1 MIVVVFVWWCI
12 WKRHPG
18 SVPDP
23 GKRHLEEENSLYDTP
38 HPPQPD
44 PLKTNPHIMR
54 FPYSQLID
62 ITNNFARIIGKGGFG
77 VVFRGCLETGKQV
90 AVKLH
95 FQSSPQGEKQFVAEV
110 QNLTRIHHM
119 NLVELIGYCI
129 DGEGLA
135 LVYEYMD
142 HGSLHDHLRGKAG
155 RALSWSERLK
165 IAIGAAEGLEYLHHK
180 CHPPIIHRDIKS
192 SNILLGPDLE
202 AKIADFGLSKAY
214 RGDDETNVS
223 TNVVGTPGYVDP
235 EYHNT
240 LQLTAKSDVYS
251 FGVLL
256 FELLTGQ
263 LPLVPSSGKPHIM
276 PRVTSI
282 LVNEPIDAIM
292 DPRLGGQ
299 FDANSAWK
307 VEELAEQCTQ
317 ASGSQRPTMTKVILE
332 LKDSLELE
340 AGRLNMWKS
349 KVVEDGMIARVVW
362 VFPLL
367 TSMALPYFLAL
378 VYVKIGPRPK
388 VDNIMPLWRYVDILL
403 HNNLVRTYFLYDNYD
418 RLCKANTIKPL
429 EFDVY
434 IDVNMPMTM
443 SIQNESV
450 TYRAEVLIVAVANN
464 SVSICLVSDSTSF
477 ISIDCGISD
486 GTSYVDSTT
495 GLTYVSDNAYIDSG
509 KDYNIDSTY
518 LSSFRQ
524 ELTTLR
530 SFPDSTR
537 SCYTLRPVVQ
547 YYKYLVRAYFLY
559 GNYDGLHRA
568 NTLKPLE
575 FDVYIDVNMLMTM
588 SIQNESITY
597 RAKALIV
604 AVANNSVSICLVNT
618 GNGVPFISSL
628 ELRPMDSSLYT
639 LVNNNFYLQV
649 YARLNLGATQTI
661 RYPTDPYDRIWREWT
676 RSDWTNI
683 NTTQPIQYFSY
694 DDYRVP
700 EAVMQTAVI
709 PSGVGGVT
717 DIEFYWDFADT
728 GFRNNRFYA
737 TLFFSEF
744 DALLPN
750 QSRAVDIFL
759 NGYNC
764 FADYPPSYLWADVI
778 YSDGP
783 LYQNYTYRWEIK
795 PNDSFNLPPILNA
808 VEVFSAMYLENV
820 TANERDGYVDGIK
833 LPEVNSL
840 LLDLQHLML
849 FGFLFDAINTIKA
862 QYKVKKQWTGD
873 PCSPVEY
880 RWAGLDCSYI
890 SGPPRITAMNLIVC
904 RNLSSSDLTGEI
916 SPSFSELSAI
926 NYL

>member
-1 MIVVVFVWWCI
+1 MEKRSGSSYYWFWLLLQILLINVLGLHCHRPPDSSSFISIDCGIGNGTSFVDSTTGLTYVSDEAYIDLGKDYTIDSTYLYSNPQQQATLRSFPNSTRSCYTLRPVVQYYKYLVRANFLYGNYDGLHEANTTNPLEFDVYIDVNMLMTISIQNESLTYSAEALIVAVANNSVSICLVNTGNGVPFISSLELRPMNTSWYKLVNSSFYLQVYARLNLGATQTIRYPTDPSDRIWTELTNAPYWTNINTTQPIEYASNDEYGVPVAVMQTAVTASGVGGVTDIEFFWDFIGSGFRHNQFYTNLYFSEFDVLLPNQSRAVDIFLNGEIWEADYPPPYLVAGFVCSIAPLNKYYTFLWDIKPNDSFNLPPILNAVEVFSSMYLENVTTNERDVDAINVIKAQYKVKKQWTGDPCSPVEYRWAGLNCSYISEPPSITAVNLSSSELTGEISPSFSELSAINYLFENVPPPSPSYPHNNNTIIIVISVIGGAFVLMIVVVFVWWCI

-340 AGRLNMWKS
+340 AGRLNS
-349 KVVEDGMIARVVW
+349 KFKHSEDIDTSQINSFEIGGDTPESSRPFAR
-362 VFPLL
+362 
-367 TSMALPYFLAL
+367 
-378 VYVKIGPRPK
+378 
-388 VDNIMPLWRYVDILL
+388 
-403 HNNLVRTYFLYDNYD
+403 
-418 RLCKANTIKPL
+418 
-429 EFDVY
+429 
-434 IDVNMPMTM
+434 
-443 SIQNESV
+443 
-450 TYRAEVLIVAVANN
+450 
-464 SVSICLVSDSTSF
+464 
-477 ISIDCGISD
+477 
-486 GTSYVDSTT
+486 
-495 GLTYVSDNAYIDSG
+495 
-509 KDYNIDSTY
+509 
-518 LSSFRQ
+518 
-524 ELTTLR
+524 
-530 SFPDSTR
+530 
-537 SCYTLRPVVQ
+537 
-547 YYKYLVRAYFLY
+547 
-559 GNYDGLHRA
+559 
-568 NTLKPLE
+568 
-575 FDVYIDVNMLMTM
+575 
-588 SIQNESITY
+588 
-597 RAKALIV
+597 
-604 AVANNSVSICLVNT
+604 
-618 GNGVPFISSL
+618 
-628 ELRPMDSSLYT
+628 
-639 LVNNNFYLQV
+639 
-649 YARLNLGATQTI
+649 
-661 RYPTDPYDRIWREWT
+661 
-676 RSDWTNI
+676 
-683 NTTQPIQYFSY
+683 
-694 DDYRVP
+694 
-700 EAVMQTAVI
+700 
-709 PSGVGGVT
+709 
-717 DIEFYWDFADT
+717 
-728 GFRNNRFYA
+728 
-737 TLFFSEF
+737 
-744 DALLPN
+744 
-750 QSRAVDIFL
+750 
-759 NGYNC
+759 
-764 FADYPPSYLWADVI
+764 
-778 YSDGP
+778 
-783 LYQNYTYRWEIK
+783 
-795 PNDSFNLPPILNA
+795 
-808 VEVFSAMYLENV
+808 
-820 TANERDGYVDGIK
+820 
-833 LPEVNSL
+833 
-840 LLDLQHLML
+840 
-849 FGFLFDAINTIKA
+849 
-862 QYKVKKQWTGD
+862 
-873 PCSPVEY
+873 
-880 RWAGLDCSYI
+880 
-890 SGPPRITAMNLIVC
+890 
-904 RNLSSSDLTGEI
+904 
-916 SPSFSELSAI
+916 
-926 NYL
+926 